1 MISAQQSVTFGSSRE
16 KSEEKK
22 KRFFLKI
29 WGLS

>member
-1 MISAQQSVTFGSSRE
+1 MISAQQSVTFGSNRE
-16 KSEEKK
+16 KSEEK